1 MSQRLRDNL
10 YELQESP
17 LNAESQCMGAMF
29 TAGTAVRGELWLG
42 GVAKRF
48 EAAADSRGGK

>member
-10 YELQESP
+10 YELPESP